1 MVKKSTL
8 NKAISSYPSST
19 YKNQPYAICSLLEF
33 ILETKRSILFWGL
46 NSTKPSDGKRFQP
59 LSQIEYVSGEFINS
73 STTQPKE

>member
-8 NKAISSYPSST
+8 NKAISSYPSLT
-19 YKNQPYAICSLLEF
+19 YKNQPHAICTLLEF
-33 ILETKRSILFWGL
+33 ILETKDQLYFGDSILQ
-46 NSTKPSDGKRFQP
+46 NRVMAKRFQP